1 MNLPLSGIR
10 VLDLSR
16 LLPGPYASLILA
28 DLGAEV
34 IKVEDTQGGDYIRA
48 MPPHVDGVG
57 AWFASLNRNKRS
69 VALDFKHAEG
79 RAALLDLAAG
89 ADVVLESFR
98 PGVLDKL
105 GAGYEVMR
113 ARNPKLVYCAIT
125 GYGYD
130 SPYRERAGHD
140 LNYLAIAG
148 VLGVN
153 GSQRDG
159 SPQLSGA
166 QMADIAGGSLFAVIS
181 MLAALR
187 VAERTGQGRF
197 IDAAMTDGAMSLIT
211 MVLGADLAELRTGER
226 TSLPPAP
233 GTMQLNG
240 RYLCYRIYE
249 AADGYLSL
257 GALEPKFWANFC
269 QAIER
274 PDLLSAQ
281 FDEAVEGNPNLVE
294 VSEIVRTRT
303 RAQWSELNARFDF
316 CGEPILAFH
325 EVPDNEHIRH
335 RQLIFDLPV
344 GRSVLP
350 QVAVP
355 VRFEGATRTR
365 HVQPPLHGEATREM
379 LGSAGWSEDRIA
391 AALEQ
396 GAIR

>member
-1 MNLPLSGIR
+1 MSQPLSGIR

-79 RAALLDLAAG
+79 RAALMDLVAG

-105 GAGYEVMR
+105 GIGYEAMR

-130 SPYRERAGHD
+130 SPYRDRAGHD

-153 GSQRDG
+153 GSGRGQA
-159 SPQLSGA
+159 PQLSGA

-181 MLAALR
+181 ILAALR
-187 VAERTGQGRF
+187 VAEQSGQGRF
-197 IDAAMTDGAMSLIT
+197 IDAAMTDGALSLIT
-211 MVLGADLAELRTGER
+211 MVLGADLAESRTGER

-257 GALEPKFWANFC
+257 GALEPKFWMNFC
-269 QAIER
+269 QALDR
-274 PDLLSAQ
+274 PDLVAAQ
-281 FDEAVEGNPNLVE
+281 FDEAVEGNASFAQ
-294 VSEIVRTRT
+294 VSQIVRSRT
-303 RAQWSELNARFDF
+303 RAEWSELNSRFDF

-325 EVPDNEHIRH
+325 EVPGNAHIQH
-335 RQLIFDLPV
+335 RKLIFDLAV
-344 GRSVLP
+344 GTGVLP

-355 VRFEGATRTR
+355 IRFEGATRTS
-365 HVQPPLHGEATREM
+365 HAQPPVHGEATREM
-379 LGSAGWSEDRIA
+379 LQAAGWQTARID
-391 AALEQ
+391 AALAS
-396 GAIR
+396 GALR